1 MKLKYFLT
9 EVDQRLNGESL
20 PLMSVSKIQGVV
32 PRSDLMGDSGR
43 AESIDHYKK
52 CLPGDLVINRMA
64 AYQGAVGIA
73 PMEGAVSPDYSV
85 VRGPQELVNF
95 LFYFLKSEL
104 GLGLV
109 TSLLKGIGSID
120 SGAVRTPRLNW
131 KDLAEVSIEFAP
143 NHELVEAVNY
153 LDQETSQIGLLIS
166 KKEQLIEKLLERR
179 QALITRAVTKGLDP
193 NVPMKDSGVEWL
205 GQVPDSWEVIPLKRL
220 VKLNTETLNESTDPS
235 EEIHYI
241 EIGNVSLAAG
251 IEAWA
256 TMRYGDAPARAR
268 RVVREGDVLIS
279 TVRTYLKAIGRV
291 VSIPTDGELVA
302 STGFAA
308 LRPVGVDSRFLEL
321 AIASDSFI
329 GKIQENSVGVSY
341 PGIDAS
347 KLISFKIALPPTAE
361 QNVISNFLDAELGQ
375 ISELINRTKSAI
387 ELLRERRQA
396 LITQVVTGKLD
407 VRGFASGNS

>member
-1 MKLKYFLT
+1 MKLKYALT
-9 EVDQRLNGESL
+9 EVDQRLNGQSL

-73 PMEGAVSPDYSV
+73 PIEGAVSPDYTV
-85 VRGPQELVNF
+85 VRGPRELVNF

-131 KDLAEVSIEFAP
+131 KDMAEVSMEFAP
-143 NHELVEAVNY
+143 GHELVEAVNH
-153 LDQETSQIGLLIS
+153 LDQETSQINLLIS
-166 KKEQLIEKLLERR
+166 KKGQLIEKLLERR
-179 QALITRAVTKGLDP
+179 QALITQAVTKGLDP
-193 NVPMKDSGVEWL
+193 NVPMKDSGIDWL
-205 GQVPDSWEVIPLKRL
+205 GQIPGSWEVIPLKTL

-251 IEAWA
+251 IEGWA
-256 TMRYGDAPARAR
+256 TMRYGDAPSRAR

-279 TVRTYLKAIGRV
+279 TVRTYLRAIGRV
-291 VSIPTDGELVA
+291 VSIPTDGKLVA

-329 GKIQENSVGVSY
+329 GKIQANSVGVSY

-361 QNVISNFLDAELGQ
+361 QNVISNYLDAELGQ
-375 ISELINRTKSAI
+375 ISELINRSKSAI

-407 VRGFASGNS
+407 VRGFAGGNS